1 MGLGQHQVTRR
12 RFLGA
17 ASAALPSTLL
27 VNCSSDEPMY
37 RLASFSA
44 DVTPPLGHGLLAGV
58 IEPAREIVDPLFA
71 HGVVLTGPEA
81 PIVIVGADWC
91 EIRNDAHERWRQ
103 RARRG
108 GRHVARSRRRFH
120 AAPTRHTG
128 HGSGSAATARCPGAE
143 RASLR
148 FRVPRTSL
156 STSVADALRA
166 SLPHARPVTHIGTGQ
181 ARVDRVA
188 SNRRVETPDGEVS
201 FNRSAVVPDPA
212 LRALPEGLIDP
223 WLKTLSFWDGDEPI
237 AAISCFAVHPITNYG
252 QGLVS
257 SDYVGLA
264 RQRMQQE
271 HPSVAQV
278 YLTGCAGDV
287 TAGKYNDGNLANRAV
302 LAEGVYQ
309 GMQAAWKATERVKL
323 TQARFQSFPLEL
335 PLRSSPGFSRKE
347 QEKEVADSSLPNK
360 TRAVS
365 AMGVSWWKR
374 HDGGERLDI
383 PVVDFG
389 AARLLLC
396 PGETFVQYQ
405 LWAQQMRPDQF
416 VVAVGYGDS
425 APGYIPTKKASDE
438 GFDRRRRSIKT
449 WMWADPDRAE
459 SALLPTPCQGDGSGR
474 RAGEAGDG
482 TGVGPAGVTRSR
494 RGFRLRA
501 SQAVLRHRRST
512 SDPEYLPEQ
521 HFVAGLH
528 VHRGRLSVVE
538 PLAGTRAH
546 DLAALRLL
554 LGGIGNDDAAF
565 HLFAFFAAADYDT
578 VTQGLQRHDWFS
590 LLIAGPQACAPA
602 GNRIRRLTMDRDGCQ
617 QGGCPGIGI
626 GIGLSIPRDGAV
638 GGAKVAG
645 RVRSS
650 C

>member
-1 MGLGQHQVTRR
+1 MGLTQRQVTRR

-81 PIVIVGADWC
+81 PIVIVGVDWC
-91 EIRNDAHERWRQ
+91 EIRNDAHERWR
-103 RARRG
+103 
-108 GRHVARSRRRFH
+108 HVL
-120 AAPTRHTG
+120 
-128 HGSGSAATARCPGAE
+128 ATAAGTSPDRVVVSTLHQHDTPVMDLEAQRLLDAQGLDGLLCDPEFHE
-143 RASLR
+143 RA
-148 FRVPRTSL
+148 VNK
-156 STSVADALRA
+156 VADALRA
-166 SLPHARPVTHIGTGQ
+166 SLPDARPVTHIGTGQ

-188 SNRRVETPDGEVS
+188 SNRRVDTPDGEVS
-201 FNRSAVVPDPA
+201 FNRSAVVPDPE

-223 WLKTLSFWDGDEPI
+223 WLKTLSFWDGDEPV

-264 RQRMQQE
+264 RKRMQQE

-309 GMQAAWKATERVKL
+309 GMQAAWKATERVEL
-323 TQARFQSFPLEL
+323 TRVRFQSFPLEL
-335 PLRSSPGFSRKE
+335 PLRSSPGFSRAD
-347 QEKEVADSSLPNK
+347 QEKEVADAGLPNK

-405 LWAQQMRPDQF
+405 LWAQQMRPDLF
-416 VVAVGYGDS
+416 VVAVGYGDG
-425 APGYIPTKKASDE
+425 APGYVPTKKASDE

-459 SALLPTPCQGDGSGR
+459 SALLPTLARVMEVEGEPGNWR
-474 RAGEAGDG
+474 RIE
-482 TGVGPAGVTRSR
+482 
-494 RGFRLRA
+494 
-501 SQAVLRHRRST
+501 
-512 SDPEYLPEQ
+512 
-521 HFVAGLH
+521 
-528 VHRGRLSVVE
+528 
-538 PLAGTRAH
+538 
-546 DLAALRLL
+546 
-554 LGGIGNDDAAF
+554 
-565 HLFAFFAAADYDT
+565 
-578 VTQGLQRHDWFS
+578 
-590 LLIAGPQACAPA
+590 
-602 GNRIRRLTMDRDGCQ
+602 
-617 QGGCPGIGI
+617 
-626 GIGLSIPRDGAV
+626 
-638 GGAKVAG
+638 
-645 RVRSS
+645 
-650 C
+650 